1 MATYEVSGPDGHK
14 YRVTGPDGATDE
26 QVLGQIEAYT
36 KHQPQLTGKAQIP
49 DSKPMAPT
57 PAPTGDAG
65 GSFFNKL
72 PGVLNPAA
80 RAVVGAGETGL
91 AMATGAAAP
100 FVGLARGEKGRADN
114 ATTGY
119 QPQTRYGQE
128 YTRKLGEGVE
138 SAGKAIN
145 VPGLSMAMGGLG
157 GEMQSLARSVPA
169 VTRAAG
175 DVVAA
180 RPRAEPLPPT
190 GAGAGRGGLI
200 PTLKGEPAAA
210 SRVEASQSARQA
222 LTEAEQ
228 QHATSQAGHLAEAN
242 SYEDL
247 RTALQRDIDAGAQ
260 AGSRPH
266 LGKQGETIDAAVN
279 KAFQL
284 AEKTRTEA
292 TSKLY
297 AERDAA
303 VSAFDASG
311 KKIDVKPVVAP
322 IKELLPFLENIPDK
336 KATFTKILTSIEG
349 TTPKVEVAAPVG
361 KGKVSSKV
369 TAPVATM
376 TKEPLSVKELVE
388 ADKFVKEIAFSAPTE
403 GYGADV
409 RKAAMDVHKRLDA
422 ALGEA
427 IPEHRKASNEYRRLS
442 KPLETASTRFGDLI
456 TETVGGIGKDAYS
469 KFDKTKLPQ
478 QIFTNTNYVDMLE
491 DALAGGKGTT
501 GEAREMARKQV
512 SSMYENWLMET
523 IRGGETGKTGQGA
536 LSQLEGKALRPM
548 TERFPQVKSAASRTF
563 EGEVAK
569 EKSMKELA
577 ASAEQ
582 SRAKAATSASE
593 REKVNGL
600 LRAADELAKGDVKQ
614 QRAAF
619 NDYSQMLKSKVA
631 AGELPP
637 ELFRATLKLAARA
650 ESEQARTD
658 LMRKVAWTVAG
669 MAGLGGAKVAAPVV
683 FGGGSK

>member
-1 MATYEVSGPDGHK
+1 MP
-14 YRVTGPDGATDE
+14 RVQMPDGAVVDMPDT
-26 QVLGQIEAYT
+26 
-36 KHQPQLTGKAQIP
+36 LTPELATRLKALQGESAGGIP
-49 DSKPMAPT
+49 DSKPMASAGA
-57 PAPTGDAG
+57 PAPKEDVG

-72 PGVLNPAA
+72 PGAMNPIA
-80 RAVVGAGETGL
+80 RAAVAYGEAGL
-91 AMATGAAAP
+91 AAATGAAAP
-100 FVGLARGEKGRADN
+100 AVGVARSMMDGKYGTQAGVREAQQ
-114 ATTGY
+114 TTGY
-119 QPQTRYGQE
+119 QPRTEYGQ
-128 YTRKLGEGVE
+128 TLTQKVGEIG
-138 SAGKAIN
+138 AK
-145 VPGLSMAMGGLG
+145 VPGAEYMPALG
-157 GEMQSLARSVPA
+157 GMTGELSALGRAVPA
-169 VTRAAG
+169 VGRAAG

-180 RPRAEPLPPT
+180 RPRMAPLPPT
-190 GAGAGRGGLI
+190 GSGAGRGNGILA
-200 PTLKGEPAAA
+200 TLKGEPSAAT
-210 SRVEASQSARQA
+210 RVEASQSARQA
-222 LTEAEQ
+222 LTEAEKL
-228 QHATSQAGHLAEAN
+228 HGTEQASHLAEAN
-242 SYEDL
+242 TYEDL

-279 KAFQL
+279 TAFKL
-284 AEKTRTEA
+284 ADEARSEA

-303 VSAFDASG
+303 VAKFDASG
-311 KKIDVKPVVAP
+311 KRLDVKPVVEP
-322 IKELLPFLENIPDK
+322 IKELIPFLENIPDK
-336 KATFTKILTSIEG
+336 KATFTKILNSIEG
-349 TTPKVEVAAPVG
+349 TTPKVEVPAPLG
-361 KGKVSSKV
+361 KGKVSGKM
-369 TAPVATM
+369 TAPAPVM
-376 TKEPLSVKELVE
+376 TKEPLSVRELVE

-501 GEAREMARKQV
+501 GPAREMARKQV

-536 LSQLEGKALRPM
+536 LSRLEDKNLRPM
-548 TERFPQVKSAASRTF
+548 TERFPEVKSAASRTF
-563 EGEVAK
+563 QGEVAK

-600 LRAADELAKGDVKQ
+600 LRSADELAKGDAKQ

-658 LMRKVAWTVAG
+658 IMRKVAWTVAG
-669 MAGLGGAKVAAPVV
+669 FAGLGGAKVAAPMV
-683 FGGGSK
+683 FGGDSK